1 MQEVLPRFMEYV
13 ANTLDAD
20 TMFMQDNAPIYKAEI
35 VRNWLREQDFTVM
48 DWPPYSPDLNPI
60 EHAWPMLK
68 AGLQRD
74 YPDIATMRGGPNAV
88 KRELA
93 EVLPDVWRSLSPDF
107 FQTLCDSMPRRV
119 AAVRAN
125 KGWYTKY

>member
-1 MQEVLPRFMEYV
+1 
-13 ANTLDAD
+13 
-20 TMFMQDNAPIYKAEI
+20 
-35 VRNWLREQDFTVM
+35 M

-68 AGLQRD
+68 ATLQRE

-88 KRELA
+88 KRKLA
-93 EVLPDVWRSLSPDF
+93 EVLPDVWRSLSADF
-107 FQTLCDSMPRRV
+107 FQILCDSMPRRV